1 MVFLVSTWDGER
13 CIFISIYEINWETHY
28 FRTCWD
34 LLEFFSIWGID
45 PVRETPNNPL
55 PKATESD
62 VLSSAGPAQ
71 FSGWESWPFLFAV
84 ILDFYPKNRTT
95 GCRPKVWKVTSVTLK
110 RKNPSN
116 IWCKTPMD
124 YQTIYQTSPISSHLI
139 HVWGTPHSVLPN
151 TKRPRMKGAF
161 RDVVRHGDHRPLRQ
175 IRCSKLDKIFMDCDL
190 SHWRTRSAKHLEV

>member
-1 MVFLVSTWDGER
+1 MKDVSLSVSRRLTIFEPAGIWWNSSVSEVLTLSERLQTIHCPKPPNPMSWVLRVRRSFQDG
-13 CIFISIYEINWETHY
+13 
-28 FRTCWD
+28 
-34 LLEFFSIWGID
+34 
-45 PVRETPNNPL
+45 
-55 PKATESD
+55 K
-62 VLSSAGPAQ
+62 
-71 FSGWESWPFLFAV
+71 SWPFLFAV

-95 GCRPKVWKVTSVTLK
+95 GCGPKVWKVTSVTLK

-124 YQTIYQTSPISSHLI
+124 YQTIYQTSPVISSHLI
-139 HVWGTPHSVLPN
+139 HIWGTPHSVLPN